1 MVCDGPSK
9 TGEDNRCNAYKRA
22 VSSSDID
29 TIRTIGLL
37 HFTIVVHDLIADAKF
52 IQKCS
57 AVGTRIPT
65 SIIPLWNVAGIAG
78 EDPHLVNPNNPGKTP
93 IIMPSRWAAGSM
105 RCGTPYCRATHRLE
119 CS

>member
-1 MVCDGPSK
+1 MVCDGLSK

-65 SIIPLWNVAGIAG
+65 SIIPLWNVAALLAKI
-78 EDPHLVNPNNPGKTP
+78 P
-93 IIMPSRWAAGSM
+93 ISSTRTIPA
-105 RCGTPYCRATHRLE
+105 Y
-119 CS
+119 